1 MNNQQRILITRLI
14 KLFNPFKLQLTFI
27 VISLII
33 YTSISLSIPLLN
45 KSLID
50 NGILAYNFKHV
61 VILSSILFVLFLIN
75 GINDF
80 IKEKTRSKIASNIQ
94 QNLMEE
100 AFNSILHVNICFF
113 NSKNNTEILNDI
125 MLDVKSILRICDSNV
140 FFVITQLLSFVG
152 GITGL
157 LIIDYRLA
165 LLVLIFIPTK
175 FLLVKHFGNKR
186 KLLVEKIM
194 EANNKFAHWFGDTL
208 SGIKEI
214 RLFCIQQIKSKE
226 QRHNISNLAESERK
240 MTILDAINSSSD
252 IIMMQFMECTLYIAG
267 AYFIFEKTLTVGS
280 LFAFITYA
288 MQVIDP
294 ISNVLNIKYILTG
307 ILPSAQRYFNFIDES
322 YINKE
327 LDGKNNIS
335 TITSLKFKDV
345 SFSYDKNNIL
355 KDINFNIN
363 SGEKVAI
370 IGKNGVGKSTI
381 FNLIQRFILPD
392 TGTIY
397 VNDTDIQTIKLNSYR
412 DNLCCIN
419 QNNHLFDM
427 NIIDNIKLYNNMD
440 YSLLNSALVQSGTQD
455 ILHDERNFFK
465 PVGQDGGMLSGGQ
478 KQKIILARLLAKKA
492 SLYLLDEAT
501 ANLDYKSEFK
511 IFHMLHTHF
520 KKNIIIFIIHKQEF
534 LQYMDKIILLA
545 NNGSTIIFNSY
556 LEFKKSNFNNEHIFD
571 SQNL

>member
-186 KLLVEKIM
+186 KSLV
-194 EANNKFAHWFGDTL
+194 
-208 SGIKEI
+208 
-214 RLFCIQQIKSKE
+214 CIQQIKSKE